1 MFKDI
6 PCHGLAS
13 SFFCSLSSFF
23 HSSHSFLP
31 IFHTFIPR
39 NNNQKK
45 MLFRTSILST
55 LAILAIVNVAQAGL
69 SITKA
74 TKDATVVNSVLK
86 TCKACPKS
94 ECTRCTRGYED
105 TLDISSNPNANPK
118 LKSTHRALIG
128 FRLPD
133 VPVYEIEACYLEFP
147 DFIRARNSPIELK
160 FAFTD
165 SDWDEDKVDGRNA
178 PDLTFPF
185 KRVEVEAGSKNIGLV
200 DATVACTQGEV
211 NGEFSIYIEAA
222 DGSIKLPSRDAGYP
236 AVLHVITREID
247 YEFHN

>member
-1 MFKDI
+1 
-6 PCHGLAS
+6 
-13 SFFCSLSSFF
+13 
-23 HSSHSFLP
+23 
-31 IFHTFIPR
+31 
-39 NNNQKK
+39 

-55 LAILAIVNVAQAGL
+55 LAILAIVNVAHAGF

-86 TCKACPKS
+86 NCLDCPRN
-94 ECTRCTRGYED
+94 ECTRCTRGYMN
-105 TLDISSNPNANPK
+105 TLDISSNPKANPK

-128 FRLPD
+128 FKLPD
-133 VPVYEIEACYLEFP
+133 VPVHEIEACYLEFP

-165 SDWDEDKVDGRNA
+165 SYWDEGKVDGRNA

-185 KRVEVEAGSKNIGLV
+185 QRVEVEAGSMNIGMV

-211 NGEFSIYIEAA
+211 DGEFSIFIEAV
-222 DGSIKLPSRDAGYP
+222 DGSVKLPSNDADYP
-236 AVLHVITREID
+236 ALLHVITREID

>member
-1 MFKDI
+1 
-6 PCHGLAS
+6 
-13 SFFCSLSSFF
+13 
-23 HSSHSFLP
+23 
-31 IFHTFIPR
+31 
-39 NNNQKK
+39 

-55 LAILAIVNVAQAGL
+55 LAILAIVNVAHAGL

-133 VPVYEIEACYLEFP
+133 VP
-147 DFIRARNSPIELK
+147 LK
-160 FAFTD
+160 FSFTD